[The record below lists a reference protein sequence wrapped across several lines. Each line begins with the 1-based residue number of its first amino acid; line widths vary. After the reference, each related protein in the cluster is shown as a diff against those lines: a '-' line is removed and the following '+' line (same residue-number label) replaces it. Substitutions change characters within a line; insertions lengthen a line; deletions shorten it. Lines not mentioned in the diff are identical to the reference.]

1 MRAWALPPVI
11 GAVIGYATNS
21 IAIRMLFRPL
31 EKKRLLGIPIPLT
44 PGVIPRQRGHI
55 ARSIARVVSREL
67 LTEDSIRSQ
76 LKRPEFIESLRSNL
90 SSLIAKVLSTSVRRI
105 ATGLQHA
112 LPELER
118 SLPSAL
124 HRLFGS
130 REFIYALRGMVG
142 RFVDIAGNQ
151 TLEQVVKDLTLTEFV
166 QQRIIPRIA
175 DAEVSRQV
183 ARTFREIIEKPQ
195 STIGDMLSP
204 AAINKLAGMIPALM
218 PLLMRQL
225 IDWLGRPA
233 MRRELETQGRIL
245 LRGVLDRLNILQKLF
260 VGAAQYDRTLNE
272 RMPEIVDDALLQIER
287 AADAPDVVMHL
298 QEAFCESL
306 GAARNR
312 SLKEL
317 LPGPVPKMVEDL
329 WSIIAQGPLSRLL
342 DISLRRFLVDHA
354 QTPVGDLMAR
364 YLKVSLTDTVDTV
377 SERILRY
384 LSDPG
389 TAQSVADQLFGAVD
403 RMEESGE
410 ITLAELISIDTETKG
425 VIDDAIAVRIE
436 QFLVDH
442 IPEMIAALNVEQLV
456 VDRIDALEVSDVER
470 ILLAIISRNLKWI
483 NLFGA
488 AIGSLIGLTQ
498 LFLRNVSAGF

>member
-1 MRAWALPPVI
+1 MSIPFDELIAWVRAWALPPVI

-76 LKRPEFIESLRSNL
+76 LKRPEFIKSLRSKL
-90 SSLIAKVLSTSVRRI
+90 SSLADNVLSTSVRRI

-118 SLPSAL
+118 RLPSAL
-124 HRLFGS
+124 HRLFRS
-130 REFIYALRGMVG
+130 REFLYALRGIVS

-151 TLEQVVKDLTLTEFV
+151 TLEQVVKDLTLIEFV
-166 QQRIIPRIA
+166 QQRIIPTIA

-183 ARTFREIIEKPQ
+183 ARTFREIIKEPQ
-195 STIGDMLSP
+195 STIGDILSP

-218 PLLMRQL
+218 PSLMRQL

-260 VGAAQYDRTLNE
+260 VGATQYDRTLNE

-298 QEAFCESL
+298 QEAFYESL
-306 GAARNR
+306 AAARAR
-312 SLKEL
+312 VPALRD
-317 LPGPVPKMVEDL
+317 LP
-329 WSIIAQGPLSRLL
+329 
-342 DISLRRFLVDHA
+342 
-354 QTPVGDLMAR
+354 
-364 YLKVSLTDTVDTV
+364 DTGVWKF
-377 SERILRY
+377 
-384 LSDPG
+384 LSDPEDLPS
-389 TAQSVADQLFGAVD
+389 A
-403 RMEESGE
+403 
-410 ITLAELISIDTETKG
+410 LA
-425 VIDDAIAVRIE
+425 A
-436 QFLVDH
+436 
-442 IPEMIAALNVEQLV
+442 
-456 VDRIDALEVSDVER
+456 
-470 ILLAIISRNLKWI
+470 NLP
-483 NLFGA
+483 A
-488 AIGSLIGLTQ
+488 
-498 LFLRNVSAGF
+498 R